1 MRCFIHIV
9 TDTEFIRDPDGEDF
23 ADRRVAE
30 RETALVACDLMAEEL
45 RKGNRL
51 PHHWKV
57 LLALPDD
64 TILMSLP
71 FSQLIPAPPGF
82 TSRSATI
89 QLRDPN
95 EGNRLTDADLHIMQG
110 RARIEAQKV
119 RIAGMQERGYD
130 TSDAED
136 FLSVLVSTLK
146 NLTSH
151 RNLILQAL
159 GQPTMRQG

>member
-51 PHHWKV
+51 PHRWKV

-110 RARIEAQKV
+110 RARIEAQKT
-119 RIAGMQERGYD
+119 RIAKIQELGFD
-130 TSDAED
+130 TSRSKDLLEIW
-136 FLSVLVSTLK
+136 VTTLK
-146 NLTSH
+146 HLECLHSLLHTGTEQGH
-151 RNLILQAL
+151 R
-159 GQPTMRQG
+159 